1 MFGGKDYVL
10 GVRIKIVRS
19 ERLEVKG
26 FKGMGG
32 KEFGV
37 GSKRMRCP
45 MGRLRCFSRPL
56 PAGQRSS

>member
-26 FKGMGG
+26 FMGMGG

-45 MGRLRCFSRPL
+45 RGRLRCF
-56 PAGQRSS
+56 